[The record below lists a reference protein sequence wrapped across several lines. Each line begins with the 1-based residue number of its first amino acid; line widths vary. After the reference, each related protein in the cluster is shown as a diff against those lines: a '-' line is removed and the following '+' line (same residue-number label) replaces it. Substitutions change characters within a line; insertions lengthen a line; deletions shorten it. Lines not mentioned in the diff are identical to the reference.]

1 MKYLAALVL
10 LLSTSVYAEV
20 FDHDHQSF
28 GELLGDIVS
37 VQGRQSRVDYPQ
49 LIQARGKLDHYLESL
64 SSVSRTSFDGFN
76 KDQQLAFLIN
86 TYNGYQLRQVIDH
99 YPIKSI
105 KDVGSFFSSPW
116 SKEFFTLFGEAS
128 SLDFV
133 EHQLIRKLFK
143 EPRIHFAVNCA
154 SISCPPLSNEA
165 YVAPRLNDQLDAAA
179 SNFLNDAEAN
189 YLKGKTLYASKI
201 FDWYEEDFPN
211 GVINFVKTYRTD
223 LPDEN
228 QIELKFSDYNWN
240 LNKQ

>member
-1 MKYLAALVL
+1 MKHLTALL
-10 LLSTSVYAEV
+10 FLLSTSVYAEV

-116 SKEFFTLFGEAS
+116 SKEFFTLFGEAA

>member
-179 SNFLNDAEAN
+179 SNFLNDAEEN